1 MAPVPRSG
9 ILSLMSVRSPLGA
22 TSNSASVELAGGS
35 SLGLRSRSVSDSR
48 RALVGVAGLL
58 LGTFLVAVGAAHTPT
73 LLPESVR
80 GGVPAALG
88 GAFANT
94 GIDLHAGGTIA
105 VLCLILIS
113 YLIVVGASSQ
123 LSGRTVLLLIAALQ
137 AMIILGPPLVS
148 TDVFSYQSYAR
159 MGALYGYN
167 PYLNGPHAIALDTVF
182 PYVGAKW
189 SYIPSAYGPAFT
201 IFSYLFA
208 SLSVAASVVAYKAVA
223 AVSSIAIIALVWN
236 LARLRG
242 VDPVKAVALVGL
254 NPLLLLYA
262 VGGGHNDLLMLALS
276 TGAIYLFLT
285 QRGRTSGGL
294 LVLSVAIKLT
304 ASLLIPFAALSGGA
318 EYGRERRRA
327 LLIGVGI
334 GTALMIAVSGLVFGA
349 GAANLFPTV
358 ARSQSEGD
366 WHSIAGLVNA
376 LAPSLVGHIVSGLLD
391 ALFLWVTFSLLRRVW
406 RREIDWL
413 NAAGWSTFVMLAT
426 AGSLLPWYV
435 TWLLPL
441 AAISTDKRLIRPTLW
456 LTGVVLVLQMAQ
468 FAGTEIFGYLPA
480 GSSSLGM

>member
-1 MAPVPRSG
+1 
-9 ILSLMSVRSPLGA
+9 MSVRSPLGA

-35 SLGLRSRSVSDSR
+35 SLGLRTTSVSDSR
-48 RALVGVAGLL
+48 RAQIGVAGLL
-58 LGTFLVAVGAAHTPT
+58 LGTLLVALAAAHTPS

-88 GAFANT
+88 GAFFNT

-105 VLCLILIS
+105 VLGLIFVS
-113 YLIVVGASSQ
+113 YLLVVGASGQ

-137 AMIILGPPLVS
+137 TLIILGPPLVS

-159 MGALYGYN
+159 MGALYGAS

-201 IFSYLFA
+201 LFSYLFA

-223 AVSSIAIIALVWN
+223 AVSSIAIITLVWK
-236 LARLRG
+236 LARIRG

-262 VGGGHNDLLMLALS
+262 VGGGHNDLLMLAIS

-285 QRGRTSGGL
+285 QRARMGGGL
-294 LVLSVAIKLT
+294 FVLSVAIKLT
-304 ASLLIPFAALSGGA
+304 AGLLIPFAALSGGA
-318 EYGRERRRA
+318 EYGRARRRA

-334 GTALMIAVSGLVFGA
+334 GTVLMLATSGAVFGA
-349 GAANLFPTV
+349 GVLNLFPTV

-366 WHSIAGLVNA
+366 WHSIAGLVSA

-391 ALFLWVTFSLLRRVW
+391 ALFLWVTFSLMRRVW
-406 RREIDWL
+406 RRELDWL
-413 NAAGWSTFVMLAT
+413 NAAGWATFVMLAT

-441 AAISTDKRLIRPTLW
+441 AAISTDKRLIRSTLW
-456 LTGVVLVLQMAQ
+456 LTGVVLVLQIAQ